1 MWWCKGVEAWES
13 WEAWG
18 FNLRC
23 LCGVQVKVVFR
34 QPKLRLQWSN
44 KQSKGS
50 PSTEMYRSA
59 SSHRLE
65 ENRKCTVKV
74 GQHAGE
80 QSKWHETREGSA
92 GRGEL
97 GKRRKT
103 CGGEEK
109 RALQNIRV
117 LHSTLRWELELKRRS
132 HCWYSWNHLRRR
144 AWRKS
149 WKLEGEE
156 WKIERGSGNKKKT

>member
-1 MWWCKGVEAWES
+1 MWWCKGLEAWES

-23 LCGVQVKVVFR
+23 LCSIQVKLVFR
-34 QPKLRLQWSN
+34 QLKLRLQWSN

-59 SSHRLE
+59 SSHGLE

-103 CGGEEK
+103 CGGEESAAKHPGAAQHSEVGAGVKKEESLLIFVKSQETCLKEVMKTWGRGIENRK
-109 RALQNIRV
+109 RF
-117 LHSTLRWELELKRRS
+117 W
-132 HCWYSWNHLRRR
+132 
-144 AWRKS
+144 
-149 WKLEGEE
+149 
-156 WKIERGSGNKKKT
+156 

>member
-23 LCGVQVKVVFR
+23 LCGIHVKLVFR
-34 QPKLRLQWSN
+34 QLKLRLQWSN
-44 KQSKGS
+44 KLSKGS

-59 SSHRLE
+59 SSHGLE
-65 ENRKCTVKV
+65 ENPKCTVKV
-74 GQHAGE
+74 GQHAGSSPNDVKPE
-80 QSKWHETREGSA
+80 KGAQVEESRGREG
-92 GRGEL
+92 RPVEE
-97 GKRRKT
+97 RRT
-103 CGGEEK
+103 
-109 RALQNIRV
+109 LQNIPV

-156 WKIERGSGNKKKT
+156 SKIERGSGNKKKT